1 MFDLPLLLLA
11 IFHIIEWIR
20 ATFLLGIACI
30 GVNWMWF
37 WYLTIPNTIY
47 GLVTYAFVHMAYFDD
62 NGKLCGAVQ
71 LDRAKWLLAEVI
83 CFWVLFF
90 LYVFPFIWT
99 IAMGKERADKTLEEW
114 KEKQENGEDDDD

>member
-1 MFDLPLLLLA
+1 
-11 IFHIIEWIR
+11 
-20 ATFLLGIACI
+20 
-30 GVNWMWF
+30 
-37 WYLTIPNTIY
+37 
-47 GLVTYAFVHMAYFDD
+47 
-62 NGKLCGAVQ
+62 
-71 LDRAKWLLAEVI
+71 LLAEVI

>member
-1 MFDLPLLLLA
+1 VFDLPLLLLA

-71 LDRAKWLLAEVI
+71 
-83 CFWVLFF
+83 
-90 LYVFPFIWT
+90 
-99 IAMGKERADKTLEEW
+99 
-114 KEKQENGEDDDD
+114 